1 MVLGVI
7 SPCTSGIR
15 IEVALLHNTEPA
27 LISQLQG
34 ELTAVSRIV
43 VLLQTPHE

>member
-7 SPCTSGIR
+7 SPCTSGIG
-15 IEVALLHNTEPA
+15 IEVALLHDTAPA

-43 VLLQTPHE
+43 VLLQTSHE